1 MSIELEGGLGNSGS
15 GGGGGGGSASKENL
29 FEIKTMAEAVA
40 EKGWAFLC
48 KSTRQ
53 DLAKADVPTVYAD
66 ILDKYN
72 NADGT
77 MNFSKKSIRCCERL
91 QPRDIHYYNGWYYYV
106 NYGHTEIRKTQDF
119 ITSELVKTG
128 DFDYYNMVLCDDKLV
143 FLNWNYLK
151 VFNISNNE
159 LSDAIITTC
168 HTNSESYSVID
179 NVLYFGSNNGWGYV
193 DFDDLEDFNNLSTN
207 IHYHDDSTER
217 PSFKLGNKWYG
228 VATFNLVSGD
238 TFDNITTIILSIERP
253 VASVMIDNYRI
264 ILGSNVYRLE
274 ENGTVTIISNN
285 TVNCNKAVIYD
296 TVIYTSQPSGASY
309 CSKDLGVTFEEIQE
323 EEIGIYPLVVS
334 SYNLIAY
341 VDRDGYVY
349 KGDKLKTIS
358 KDTYVI
364 DGNTVE
370 IDYYSKDGFK
380 ICIADN
386 TNDTN
391 LATIYSY
398 LGYYNYY
405 RLDTTNETISLP
417 RNSNLYSTMYV
428 GDNYQDTIDGISG
441 NATRLLPQAEIISDD
456 SASVSL
462 AVKGNKDYQLSA
474 SSLTALT
481 ISSCEDSALGTTII
495 FNSGATPTTI
505 TDSASIDWV
514 DGATPIPSASVNC
527 LIFIWNKIGFYK
539 EW

>member
-1 MSIELEGGLGNSGS
+1 MEGIFKKSGAGGS
-15 GGGGGGGSASKENL
+15 GGGSTSKGNL
-29 FEIKTMAEAVA
+29 FEIQTMAVAVA
-40 EKGWAFLC
+40 DKGWAFIC

-72 NADGT
+72 NVDGNIFFT
-77 MNFSKKSIRCCERL
+77 KKSIRCCERL

-119 ITSELVKTG
+119 TTSELVATG

-151 VFNISNNE
+151 VFNVSTNE
-159 LSDAIITTC
+159 LSDAIITPF
-168 HTNSESYSVID
+168 HTGSESYSVID
-179 NVLYFGSNNGWGYV
+179 NVLYFGSDNGWGYIS
-193 DFDDLEDFNNLSTN
+193 FDDLDDFDNLSSN
-207 IHYHDDSTER
+207 IHYHDTTSER

-228 VATFNLVSGD
+228 FATSNLMSGD
-238 TFDNITTIILSIERP
+238 TFDNITTSISSIERP
-253 VASVMIDNYRI
+253 RASVMIDNHRI
-264 ILGSNVYRLE
+264 ILGTNVYRLDN
-274 ENGTVTIISNN
+274 NGTVTTISNN
-285 TVNCNKAVIYD
+285 NVNCNKAIMYD
-296 TVIYTSQPSGASY
+296 TVIYTSQPAGASY

-323 EEIGIYPLVVS
+323 EEIGTYPLVVS

-358 KDTYVI
+358 TDTYVI

-380 ICIADN
+380 ICLADN

-391 LATIYSY
+391 LATVYSY

-417 RNSNLYSTMYV
+417 RNSNLYSMIYV
-428 GDNYQDTIDGISG
+428 GDNYQDTLDGISG
-441 NATRLLPQAEIISDD
+441 NATRLLAQSENI
-456 SASVSL
+456 
-462 AVKGNKDYQLSA
+462 
-474 SSLTALT
+474 T
-481 ISSCEDSALGTTII
+481 IT
-495 FNSGATPTTI
+495 GATPTITI
-505 TDSASIDWV
+505 SANKTYSFDTAITSLTINDVETSALESVLYFTTGAGTIQFTAPNTLRWGGGNEQPQLEPNTVYRITIRNGLAEIDNF
-514 DGATPIPSASVNC
+514 GTTA
-527 LIFIWNKIGFYK
+527 
-539 EW
+539 

>member
-1 MSIELEGGLGNSGS
+1 MNQLNKDQIKDL
-15 GGGGGGGSASKENL
+15 ANL
-29 FEIKTMAEAVA
+29 YDIKILSQAIAD
-40 EKGWAFLC
+40 KGWAFIC

-53 DLAKADVPTVYAD
+53 DIAKTDVPTVYAD

-72 NADGT
+72 NADG
-77 MNFSKKSIRCCERL
+77 NISFDKKSIRCCERL

-119 ITSELVKTG
+119 TTSELVETG
-128 DFDYYNMVLCDDKLV
+128 DFDYFNMVLCDDKLV
-143 FLNWNYLK
+143 FLNWNYIK
-151 VFNISNNE
+151 VFNINNNE
-159 LSDAIITTC
+159 LSDDIITTC
-168 HTNSESYSVID
+168 HTSSESYSIID

-193 DFDDLEDFNNLSTN
+193 DFDDLEDFDNLSSN
-207 IHYHDDSTER
+207 IHYHDTTSEK
-217 PSFKLGNKWYG
+217 PSFKFGNKWYSL
-228 VATFNLVSGD
+228 ATYNLMSGD
-238 TFDNITTIILSIERP
+238 TFDDITTNIVSIDRP
-253 VASVMIDNYRI
+253 TASVMVDNYRI
-264 ILGSNVYRLE
+264 ILGTNVYRLE

-285 TVNCNKAVIYD
+285 NVNCDKAVIYD
-296 TVIYTSQPSGASY
+296 TVIYTSQPGGASY

-358 KDTYVI
+358 TDTYVI

-370 IDYYSKDGFK
+370 IDYYSKDSFK
-380 ICIADN
+380 ICLADN

-391 LATIYSY
+391 LATVYSY

-417 RNSNLYSTMYV
+417 RNSNLYSMMYV
-428 GDNYQDTIDGISG
+428 GDNYQDTLDGISG
-441 NATRLLPQAEIISDD
+441 NATRLLPQAEVISNS
-456 SASVSL
+456 SAVVSL
-462 AVKGNKDYQLSA
+462 DVKGNKDYQLINSA
-474 SSLTALT
+474 LTSLT
-481 ISSCEDSALGTTII
+481 ISNCEDSSLRTTIR
-495 FNSGATPTTI
+495 FNSGTTATTI
-505 TDSASIDWV
+505 TDSASIDWT
-514 DGATPIPSASVNC
+514 DGSAPEPSANKKC
-527 LIFIWNKIGFYK
+527 LIFIWNKIGYFK